1 VVSFGHMLL
10 IIFHRVLIG
19 TAIVFG
25 FGFSVWELL
34 TFRRTGAMENLLVGV
49 AAAVLSGLFAYYL
62 KNLKRFVS
70 Y

>member
-1 VVSFGHMLL
+1 MLL
-10 IIFHRVLIG
+10 IVFHRILIG

-25 FGFSVWELL
+25 VGFAVWELL
-34 TFRRTGAMENLLVGV
+34 AYRRTGAAENLLIGVG
-49 AAAVLSGLFAYYL
+49 AAVVAVALGYYL

>member
-1 VVSFGHMLL
+1 MLL
-10 IIFHRVLIG
+10 ILFHRILIG

-25 FGFSVWELL
+25 IGFAVWEFL
-34 TFRRTGAMENLLVGV
+34 TYRRTGAAENLLIGVGS
-49 AAAVLSGLFAYYL
+49 AAVSAALGYYL